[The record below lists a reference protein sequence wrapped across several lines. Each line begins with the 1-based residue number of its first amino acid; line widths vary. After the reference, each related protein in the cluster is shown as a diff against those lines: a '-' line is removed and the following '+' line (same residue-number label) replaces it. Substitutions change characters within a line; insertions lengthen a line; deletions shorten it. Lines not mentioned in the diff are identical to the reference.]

1 MDPTART
8 LSRWGLVPLRIV
20 VGTVFLMHG
29 AQKLFDFG
37 LSGTS
42 DILFKLHIPLPT
54 FFALVIM
61 ILEPLGGLAI
71 LFGIVARWACVL
83 LAIEMT
89 VAILVARLH
98 GGFFT
103 PYGYEFEMTLLGA
116 CLTLA
121 AIGTG
126 PVSIMRPRLNTDPS

>member
-1 MDPTART
+1 
-8 LSRWGLVPLRIV
+8 LVPLRIV
-20 VGTVFLMHG
+20 LGAVFLMHG
-29 AQKLFDFG
+29 GQKLLYFG

-54 FFALVIM
+54 FFAIVIM

-71 LFGIVARWACVL
+71 LLGVFARGACVL

-116 CLTLA
+116 CLTIA

-126 PVSIMRPRLNTDPS
+126 PIALVRPRVSPLGS